1 MPDPTYAT
9 TRTAE
14 GQRPPQAQN
23 HVAGVVAAT
32 LASAGV
38 RAAIG
43 LDDPQP
49 LFASLRDSPLQTVL
63 VHDERSGAFM
73 ADGYARATGR
83 PALCGAVAGPGATNL
98 ATGLLEALRAS
109 SPTVAVVGEPTPG
122 RPGVRGFQGM
132 PHEALLGLVCKGVI
146 RIEEPARLPRCTTRS
161 ISHAPAG
168 RARLRWS
175 PRTRSGTS
183 LPPRPRSAGVA
194 PTRSL
199 WARTRACRRR
209 PPRCAV
215 HAVR

>member
-83 PALCGAVAGPGATNL
+83 PALSAPSPGPVRRTSRRACSRRCGRRHP
-98 ATGLLEALRAS
+98 RWRS
-109 SPTVAVVGEPTPG
+109 SA
-122 RPGVRGFQGM
+122 
-132 PHEALLGLVCKGVI
+132 
-146 RIEEPARLPRCTTRS
+146 
-161 ISHAPAG
+161 
-168 RARLRWS
+168 S
-175 PRTRSGTS
+175 PR
-183 LPPRPRSAGVA
+183 PDVPASAA
-194 PTRSL
+194 S
-199 WARTRACRRR
+199 RACRTKPSSGSSARG
-209 PPRCAV
+209 
-215 HAVR
+215 